1 MLALCSIWGWT
12 GCLSVSESLRY
23 SEIRTSFWSTVYLD
37 DVRTMCQFQVGAST
51 KHQRP
56 PKTTTTN
63 IVNTRQI
70 SARKAPPYIIC
81 ISIQSNIIALTEQLK
96 MHILYLVVADGL
108 RQMDSFNANSPI
120 DSIVL
125 I

>member
-1 MLALCSIWGWT
+1 M
-12 GCLSVSESLRY
+12 Y
-23 SEIRTSFWSTVYLD
+23 
-37 DVRTMCQFQVGAST
+37 VRCARQFQVGAST

-56 PKTTTTN
+56 PKTTKTTN